1 MEQRR
6 DKPSHD
12 PLFLNKLK
20 REIEEW
26 LREGLIDEPLKDRL
40 LSRYRFIEDTGQRAV
55 PSRLITTL
63 SVLGAILAGL
73 GVILFVAS
81 NWSLI
86 SRWGKIAILYSSL
99 ILTYGCGYYLG
110 YERQNYPKTGAAL
123 IFAGSFVF
131 GAGLFL
137 ISQIYHI
144 SLHYPNG
151 VLAWSLAVMPV
162 AYLLRLRTLLSLSI
176 VVLLVW
182 FGMEASFQV
191 IEDERVYMH
200 YIFLYFMA
208 GITLWSIGLMHRDF
222 LSLKTF
228 SGPYIITGVVVTFL
242 SWFILT
248 FTDAWQN
255 SGQNE
260 LLIFFIVIT
269 GLFLLSIAF
278 RSLAGDNER
287 LWLIESISLFI
298 LIAIVFYLS
307 VSAGNFSG
315 SSLRIYVILSNI
327 LFLIVTLG
335 VMILG
340 YIRRYP
346 AYINTGL
353 LFFVLFVFARYFDIF
368 WEMLPRSLFF
378 ITGVLLLLIGGF
390 MLERKRRKVIR
401 QFKEGTDAV

>member
-1 MEQRR
+1 MEERQ
-6 DKPSHD
+6 DKTTHD
-12 PLFLNKLK
+12 SLFINKLK

-26 LREGLIDEPLKDRL
+26 FREGLIDEPLREKL
-40 LSRYRFIEDTGQRAV
+40 LSRYRILDDIGQSAV

-73 GVILFVAS
+73 GVLLFVAS

-86 SRWGKIAILYSSL
+86 PRWGKIAILYSSL
-99 ILTYGCGYYLG
+99 ILTYGCGYYIG

-123 IFAGSFVF
+123 IFIGSFVF

-144 SLHYPNG
+144 SVHYPNG
-151 VLAWSLAVMPV
+151 VLAWSVAVMPV
-162 AYLLRLRTLLSLSI
+162 AYLLRLRTLLGLSI
-176 VVLLVW
+176 IVLLIW
-182 FGMEASFQV
+182 LGMEASFHV
-191 IEDERVYMH
+191 IEAGRFYMH

-208 GITLWSIGLMHRDF
+208 GITLWSIGLMHRGF
-222 LSLKTF
+222 VFLKTF
-228 SGPYIITGVVVTFL
+228 SGPYIITGVVITFL

-248 FTDAWQN
+248 FTDTWQN
-255 SGQNE
+255 FGENE

-269 GLFLLSIAF
+269 GLFLLSSAF
-278 RSLAGDNER
+278 RSLSGDNER
-287 LWLIESISLFI
+287 LWLMESISLFL

-307 VSAGNFSG
+307 VFGGDFSE

-327 LFLIVTLG
+327 LFLIAVLG
-335 VMILG
+335 VMSLG

-353 LFFVLFVFARYFDIF
+353 LFFALFVFARYFDIF
-368 WEMLPRSLFF
+368 WKMLPRSLFF
-378 ITGVLLLLIGGF
+378 ITGGLLLLVGGF
-390 MLERKRRKVIR
+390 MLERKRRRVIR
-401 QFKEGTDAV
+401 QLKEGTDAI